1 MVFQNDMA
9 YRYNSISENDRY
21 LVFELSI
28 SRNEDKMFLYD
39 LETKEKIEI
48 SNKRQIIRVKD
59 SIKTMK
65 IIFIQRIM
73 KESFTT

>member
-1 MVFQNDMA
+1 MIWPTGII
-9 YRYNSISENDRY
+9 SISENDRY

-48 SNKRQIIRVKD
+48 SNKKANYSGQS